1 MVKSEERVEI
11 MEDGEGKVCMDEYFY
26 FTICVL
32 KESWLCRQK
41 RSGVLERFK
50 ACSKGALWWE
60 ASKNKP
66 KNKRSKADFLKQ

>member
-11 MEDGEGKVCMDEYFY
+11 MEDGEGKVCVDEYFY
-26 FTICVL
+26 FTISVL

-50 ACSKGALWWE
+50 A
-60 ASKNKP
+60 
-66 KNKRSKADFLKQ
+66 